1 MVAVFVRDENGG
13 EIFRR
18 AADAGEARA
27 DLARGKSGINQDA
40 AIFRLDV
47 GAVAGRAAAEDGEFD
62 GHGLK
67 LAVRKWAGKFFL
79 QAKDGR
85 RAVSRFFAVRDIYV
99 SNRRMEPARAWINR
113 DTIY

>member
-1 MVAVFVRDENGG
+1 
-13 EIFRR
+13 
-18 AADAGEARA
+18 
-27 DLARGKSGINQDA
+27 
-40 AIFRLDV
+40 
-47 GAVAGRAAAEDGEFD
+47 
-62 GHGLK
+62 LK